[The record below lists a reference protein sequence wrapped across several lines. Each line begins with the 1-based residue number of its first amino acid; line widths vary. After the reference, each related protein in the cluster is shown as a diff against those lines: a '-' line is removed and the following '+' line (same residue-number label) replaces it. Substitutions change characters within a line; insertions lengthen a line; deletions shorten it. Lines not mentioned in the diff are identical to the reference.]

1 MLGNALKS
9 ITRALTSET
18 SRGAAKASLQG
29 AGINL
34 GLGLLTSGPKA
45 GAAYAAGDFLL
56 NYPAVALARKIAPGK
71 MVEGIHHPSWLEN
84 SVNLGA
90 SLASGPLVDYVTQGS
105 LYPQVQP
112 QAVSQLE
119 QEQQQLLQRQ
129 AINQQQQAQQLAP
142 GTMYQTA
149 GLPRFQSPVPGITLS
164 DDVLE
169 LLAERY

>member
-9 ITRALTSET
+9 IVKTLGGEA
-18 SRGAAKASLQG
+18 SRDAAKASLQG
-29 AGINL
+29 AGINF

-71 MVEGIHHPSWLEN
+71 MVEGIHHPSMLEHG
-84 SVNLGA
+84 VNLGA
-90 SLASGPLVDYVTQGS
+90 SLASGPLVNYVTQGS

-112 QAVSQLE
+112 QAVSQSE

-129 AINQQQQAQQLAP
+129 AINNQQQTQQLAP

-164 DDVLE
+164 DETLR
-169 LLAERY
+169 LLAEAY